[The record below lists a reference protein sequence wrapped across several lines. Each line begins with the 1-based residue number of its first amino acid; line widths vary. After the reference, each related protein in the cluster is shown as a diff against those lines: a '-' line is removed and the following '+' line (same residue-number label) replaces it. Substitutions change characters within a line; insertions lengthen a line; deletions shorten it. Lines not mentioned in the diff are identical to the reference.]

1 VLAHPPCPM
10 FRRCP
15 RLWSLTRQ
23 LTLHETTY
31 QQSLL
36 SACRSKHE
44 FLNTRKSSTDII
56 LSRNNWSLLSTAFV
70 MLHLVS
76 GINFLYLFI
85 NLILVPVPQFLTHL
99 FLHPS
104 LLPHLIHHSAHPN
117 LPLFHSQQVST
128 TQCECLTS
136 LSFICD
142 HGLLLT
148 LAEMVTF
155 VLING
160 Q

>member
-1 VLAHPPCPM
+1 MLAHPPCPM
-10 FRRCP
+10 FRHCP
-15 RLWSLTRQ
+15 RPWSLTRQ

-104 LLPHLIHHSAHPN
+104 LLPHLIHHSDI
-117 LPLFHSQQVST
+117 QT
-128 TQCECLTS
+128 Y
-136 LSFICD
+136 LSFT
-142 HGLLLT
+142 HNRFQLLSVNVWHH
-148 LAEMVTF
+148 LASSATSVF
-155 VLING
+155 FLR
-160 Q
+160 